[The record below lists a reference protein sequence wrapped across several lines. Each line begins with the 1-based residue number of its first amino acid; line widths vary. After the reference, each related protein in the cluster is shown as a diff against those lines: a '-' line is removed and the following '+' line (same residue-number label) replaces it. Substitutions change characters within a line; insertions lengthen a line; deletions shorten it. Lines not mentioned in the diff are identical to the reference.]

1 MHNWRTAPRCELKFL
16 MLLESFWSLSML
28 TVEDL
33 RWKVLNKNAFL
44 LSWLPVYYIY
54 IYICIY
60 IYNNIIYIY
69 IYTYIYIHLK
79 ELSTLSVLW
88 MNILKTYNIVNVKKS
103 LRKIAVI
110 MITMCPSVY
119 YNNGFVATHALE
131 NMYSTT
137 VHYVPKCMSS
147 YKASVVVINN
157 QQGTLL
163 YCFHDCI
170 YL

>member
-1 MHNWRTAPRCELKFL
+1 
-16 MLLESFWSLSML
+16 
-28 TVEDL
+28 
-33 RWKVLNKNAFL
+33 
-44 LSWLPVYYIY
+44 
-54 IYICIY
+54 
-60 IYNNIIYIY
+60 
-69 IYTYIYIHLK
+69 
-79 ELSTLSVLW
+79 
-88 MNILKTYNIVNVKKS
+88 MNILKTYNIVNAKKS